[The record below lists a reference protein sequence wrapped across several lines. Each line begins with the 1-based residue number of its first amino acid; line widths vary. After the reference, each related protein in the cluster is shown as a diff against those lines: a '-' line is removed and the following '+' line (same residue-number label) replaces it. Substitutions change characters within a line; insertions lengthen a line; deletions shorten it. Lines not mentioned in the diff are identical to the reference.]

1 MKALFIPCG
10 IGMGHASRSLAVAQK
25 LEHDG
30 FEVLFASYGEGYH
43 FLGEF
48 TDYQPVELPEI
59 RFYGGAGELDLKYT
73 ARKSMD
79 VPFTF
84 LRSIYHE
91 SKIIKKFQPD
101 VVVADSHYSAP
112 LTCKVLGVPCVLIS
126 NELQFNF
133 KELYPHDR
141 KMEYL
146 ETGLERF
153 IQDSAKLAQA
163 IIVPDIPGS
172 QEIPVKIKNK
182 ITCTGPLLK
191 KDPGSIPSRVKL
203 RKSNNLDPSHRV
215 VLATVG
221 GSHFGAKL
229 LRLMAQ
235 AVDRIKS
242 HHIILVTGP
251 HIDSSFL
258 PLPPKVMVK
267 RFLGDML
274 DWMKLSDLVV
284 SLAGHTTSMELASLG
299 VPNLMVPIENHP
311 EQMKNAL
318 NMQKFGISRIRD
330 MKDLSPGKLA
340 EDINY
345 LLESDDLRLGAST
358 TKKKFQEYQGTKE
371 AVNIIRCCAKGL
383 G

>member
-10 IGMGHASRSLAVAQK
+10 IGMGHVSRSIAVAQK
-25 LEHDG
+25 LQEDG
-30 FEVLFASYGEGYH
+30 CEVLFASYGEGYQ
-43 FLGEF
+43 FIGEF
-48 TDYQPVELPEI
+48 TNYQAVELPEI
-59 RFYGGAGELDLKYT
+59 KFYGSAGELDLKHT

-79 VPFTF
+79 APFTF
-84 LRSIYHE
+84 LKSIYHE
-91 SKIIKKFQPD
+91 SKIIKNFQPE

-126 NELQFNF
+126 NELKFNF
-133 KELYPHDR
+133 KEIYPQDK

-153 IQDSAKLAQA
+153 IQDSAKLSQA

-172 QEIPVKIKNK
+172 QEIPAKIKDK
-182 ITCTGPLLK
+182 VTYTGPLLK
-191 KDPGSIPSRVKL
+191 QDPGSMPSREEL
-203 RKSNNLDPSHRV
+203 RRNHNLDTSQRV

-229 LRLMAQ
+229 LKLMAQ
-235 AVDRIKS
+235 AADKIKS
-242 HHIILVTGP
+242 HRIVLVTGP
-251 HIDSSFL
+251 HIDTPYRYPSQVL
-258 PLPPKVMVK
+258 VK

-274 DWMKLSDLVV
+274 GWMKLSDLVV

-318 NMQKFGISRIRD
+318 NMQKFGISQIRD

-345 LLESDDLRLGAST
+345 LLESDDLRLGALT
-358 TKKKFQEYQGTKE
+358 TQKKFQEYQGTEE
-371 AVNIIRCCAKGL
+371 AVNIIRHCARG
-383 G
+383 

>member
-10 IGMGHASRSLAVAQK
+10 IGMGHVSRSLAVAQK
-25 LEHDG
+25 LQEDG
-30 FEVLFASYGEGYH
+30 CEVLFASYGEGYQ
-43 FLGEF
+43 FLDEF
-48 TDYQPVELPEI
+48 TNYQAVELPEI
-59 RFYGGAGELDLKYT
+59 KFYGSAGELDLKHT

-79 VPFTF
+79 APFTF
-84 LRSIYHE
+84 LKSIYHE
-91 SKIIKKFQPD
+91 SKIIKNFQPE

-126 NELQFNF
+126 NELKFNF
-133 KELYPHDR
+133 KEIYPQDK

-153 IQDSAKLAQA
+153 IQDSAKLSQA

-172 QEIPVKIKNK
+172 QEIPAKIKDK
-182 ITCTGPLLK
+182 VTYTGPLLK
-191 KDPGSIPSRVKL
+191 QDPGSMPSREEL
-203 RKSNNLDPSHRV
+203 RRNHNLDPSQRV

-229 LRLMAQ
+229 LKLMAQ
-235 AVDRIKS
+235 AADKIKS
-242 HHIILVTGP
+242 HRIVLVTGP
-251 HIDSSFL
+251 HIDTHYRYPSQVL
-258 PLPPKVMVK
+258 VK

-274 DWMKLSDLVV
+274 GWMKLSDLVV

-311 EQMKNAL
+311 EQIKNAL
-318 NMQKFGISRIRD
+318 NMQSYGISQIRD

-340 EDINY
+340 EDINK
-345 LLESDDLRLGAST
+345 LLESDDLRLAAST
-358 TKKKFQEYQGTKE
+358 TKKKFQEYQGTEE
-371 AVNIIRCCAKGL
+371 AVNIIRCCAQG
-383 G
+383 

>member
-10 IGMGHASRSLAVAQK
+10 IGMGHVSRSLAVAQK
-25 LEHDG
+25 LQEAG
-30 FEVLFASYGEGYH
+30 CEVLFASYGEGYQ
-43 FLGEF
+43 FLDEF
-48 TDYQPVELPEI
+48 TNYQAVELPEI
-59 RFYGGAGELDLKYT
+59 KFYGSAGELDLKHT

-79 VPFTF
+79 APFTF
-84 LRSIYHE
+84 LKSIYHE
-91 SKIIKKFQPD
+91 SKIIKNFQPE

-126 NELQFNF
+126 NELKFNF
-133 KELYPHDR
+133 KEIYPQDK

-153 IQDSAKLAQA
+153 IQDSAKLSQA

-172 QEIPVKIKNK
+172 QEIPAKIKDK
-182 ITCTGPLLK
+182 VTYTGPLLK
-191 KDPGSIPSRVKL
+191 QDPGSMPSREEL
-203 RKSNNLDPSHRV
+203 RRNHNLDPSQRV

-229 LRLMAQ
+229 LKLMAQ
-235 AVDRIKS
+235 AADKIKS
-242 HHIILVTGP
+242 HRIVLVTGP
-251 HIDSSFL
+251 HIDTPYRYPSQVL
-258 PLPPKVMVK
+258 VK

-274 DWMKLSDLVV
+274 GWMKLSDLVV

-318 NMQKFGISRIRD
+318 NMQKFGISQIRD

-345 LLESDDLRLGAST
+345 LLESDDLRLGALT
-358 TKKKFQEYQGTKE
+358 TQKKFQEYQGTEE
-371 AVNIIRCCAKGL
+371 AVNIIRHCARG
-383 G
+383 

>member
-10 IGMGHASRSLAVAQK
+10 IGMGHVSRSIAVAQK
-25 LEHDG
+25 LEQEG
-30 FEVLFASYGEGYH
+30 SEVLFASYGEGYQ
-43 FLGEF
+43 FLKEF
-48 TDYQPVELPEI
+48 TNYQAVELPEI
-59 RFYGGAGELDLKYT
+59 KFYGSAGELDLKHT

-79 VPFTF
+79 APFTF
-84 LRSIYHE
+84 LKSIYHE
-91 SKIIKKFQPD
+91 SKIIKNFQPE

-126 NELQFNF
+126 NELKFNF
-133 KELYPHDR
+133 KEIYPQDK

-153 IQDSAKLAQA
+153 IQDSAKLSQA

-172 QEIPVKIKNK
+172 QEIPAKIKDK
-182 ITCTGPLLK
+182 VTYTGPLLK
-191 KDPGSIPSRVKL
+191 QDPGSMPSREEL
-203 RKSNNLDPSHRV
+203 RRNHNLDPSQRV

-229 LRLMAQ
+229 LKLMAQ
-235 AVDRIKS
+235 AADKIKS
-242 HHIILVTGP
+242 HRIVLVTGP
-251 HIDSSFL
+251 HIDTPYRYPSQVL
-258 PLPPKVMVK
+258 VK

-274 DWMKLSDLVV
+274 GWMKLSDLVV

-318 NMQKFGISRIRD
+318 NMQKFGISQIRD

-345 LLESDDLRLGAST
+345 LLESDDLRLGALT
-358 TKKKFQEYQGTKE
+358 TQKKFQEYQGTEE
-371 AVNIIRCCAKGL
+371 AVNIIRHCARG
-383 G
+383 